1 MELADL
7 RTFVA
12 VIEETSF
19 TRAAARLNRT
29 QPAVSFAIRRLERA
43 TGARLLTRNNRSAVT
58 LTAEGERLVT
68 YARRMLVMHD
78 QARTAIVNLREMGP
92 NGLVIGANDSLVGV
106 LLPFIDAFRE
116 SHPGAR
122 VDLRRSRSRDIVA
135 DVLRQTLDVGVTTR
149 KPDAENVDALP
160 IGEDPI
166 VVIVAPSHPLAKRPY
181 VAVRELAGEAFVAHN
196 EPSADR
202 ARILKL
208 LDASALPHQI
218 ALAVPSLEALKRAIE
233 VGMGITIMPKHCAL
247 TELQQRRLVAVRL
260 VDATE
265 PRHMWLITRCQASQT
280 RITTQFIEVV
290 TCLTKIAAGRALGKV
305 RRKERSVARR

>member
-43 TGARLLTRNNRSAVT
+43 TGARLLTRNNRRAVA

-78 QARTAIVNLREMGP
+78 QARTAIVNLREIGP
-92 NGLVIGANDSLVGV
+92 NHLVIGANDSLTGV

-122 VDLRRSRSRDIVA
+122 VDLRRSRSRDIVPE
-135 DVLRQTLDVGVTTR
+135 VLRHTLDVGVTTR
-149 KPDAENVDALP
+149 QPDAENVDALLL
-160 IGEDPI
+160 GEDPL
-166 VVIVAPSHPLAKRPY
+166 VVIVPPSHPLARRRY
-181 VAVRELAGEAFVAHN
+181 VAVRELAGQSFVAHS

-208 LDASALPHQI
+208 LDASALLHQI
-218 ALAVPSLEALKRAIE
+218 ALAVPSLDALKRAIE
-233 VGMGITIMPKHCAL
+233 VGMGITIMPRRCAL
-247 TELQQRRLVAVRL
+247 TELQQRRLVAIRL

-265 PRHMWLITRCQASQT
+265 PRHMWLVSRCPANQT
-280 RITTQFIEVV
+280 RMATHFIEVV
-290 TCLTKIAAGRALGKV
+290 TRLTGDSAPVNQR
-305 RRKERSVARR
+305 ARR

>member
-7 RTFVA
+7 RTFVT
-12 VIEETSF
+12 VIEETNF
-19 TRAAARLNRT
+19 TRAATRLRRT

-43 TGARLLTRNNRSAVT
+43 TGARLLTRNNRSPVA

-78 QARTAIVNLREMGP
+78 QARTAIVNLREIGP

-106 LLPFIDAFRE
+106 LLPLIDAFRE

-122 VDLRRSRSRDIVA
+122 IDLRRSRSRDIVA

-149 KPDAENVDALP
+149 KPDAGNVDALP
-160 IGEDPI
+160 IGQDDL
-166 VVIVAPSHPLAKRPY
+166 VVIVAPSHPLAKRPS
-181 VAVRELAGEAFVAHN
+181 VAVRELAGQSFVAHS

-202 ARILKL
+202 ARVLQL
-208 LDASALPHQI
+208 LESSALPHQI
-218 ALAVPSLEALKRAIE
+218 ALAVPSLDALKRAIE
-233 VGMGITIMPKHCAL
+233 VGMGITIMPRRCAL

-260 VDATE
+260 EDATE
-265 PRHMWLITRCQASQT
+265 LRHMWLVSRCHANQT
-280 RITTQFIEVV
+280 RMTTHFIEVV
-290 TCLTKIAAGRALGKV
+290 TRLTGIAAGRAPDKV
-305 RRKERSVARR
+305 RRTGRGVARR